1 MEYLQQNG
9 RYIPCYPTQQ
19 VKHYSIQQAKQIE
32 YRIIV
37 IQPSK
42 DNKKDSD
49 TLIYLIIF
57 ILFGLF
63 LYHSYHSE
71 NKKQVTETM
80 IPKSRQMKDVKLKV
94 NWRPELTNPTFAG
107 QGSVGT
113 PIKGVPQHTVNLA
126 CQYGRTYNV
135 DPAIFLGIACH
146 ERGCMR
152 GGNWYDDFVF
162 GYGFTD
168 DGRMPKYAG
177 WMNQWKWAAPRI
189 GNYFKNKA
197 VNAMTFMDFANRIYK
212 TTDWAHYRSAY
223 NHYLK
228 YKHQLNCQ

>member
-19 VKHYSIQQAKQIE
+19 AKQIE

-37 IQPSK
+37 IQPTK
-42 DNKKDSD
+42 DNKKNGD

-57 ILFGLF
+57 ILFGFF
-63 LYHSYHSE
+63 LYHSE
-71 NKKQVTETM
+71 NKKQVTETT
-80 IPKSRQMKDVKLKV
+80 IPVRDVKLKV
-94 NWRPELTNPTFAG
+94 NWRPELTNPTFTG

-126 CQYGRTYNV
+126 CQYGRKYNV
-135 DPAIFLGIACH
+135 NPAIFLAIACH

-168 DGRMPKYAG
+168 NGRISKYAG

-189 GNYFKNKA
+189 GKYFRNKA

-212 TTDWAHYRSAY
+212 TTDWSHYRSAY
-223 NHYLK
+223 KHYLR